1 VSFSRLNGHLSHS
14 LDVSIKVDQVCE
26 ESASHSLAVF
36 NVGSYPLN
44 TLLPLSKF
52 SKLPSKNMRRL
63 LLSVHR
69 MIECL
74 RPLIGIQGGRQYRD
88 R

>member
-1 VSFSRLNGHLSHS
+1 MSFSRLNGHLSHS
-14 LDVSIKVDQVCE
+14 LDVSTKVDAVCE

-36 NVGSYPLN
+36 NVGSYLLN
-44 TLLPLSKF
+44 TLLYFSKF
-52 SKLPSKNMRRL
+52 AKLPAKNMRRL